1 MSTQPQSLDQLI
13 IPENMR
19 KTLNGSDFL
28 IKDLTIGEEK
38 VLIFTTTS
46 NIKYLAQSNFGS
58 RMELSKQFQQ
68 FLDNCIQYMEVLE
81 AMKIHE

>member
-1 MSTQPQSLDQLI
+1 
-13 IPENMR
+13 MR

-46 NIKYLAQSNFGS
+46 NIKYLAQSNFWLADGTF
-58 RMELSKQFQQ
+58 KTVQQ
-68 FLDNCIQYMEVLE
+68 FLDNCIQYMKVLE